1 VVPARIRGDSELIVL
16 TNRFQPEQEI
26 SMRRIAAL
34 LLAVVLIAS
43 PAIAQKKPMT
53 NADVVKLTAAGMSE
67 DVIIK
72 SINTNEANF
81 DTSTDGMIALKKANV
96 SQKVIDAMLSK
107 GAPAPPAPAAAAPA
121 AAPAAPTNGVQVA
134 IREGA
139 SPRALGAERTNI
151 AQTKEKASSL
161 GGLAGNPAVTSA
173 ITNVASTAA
182 WHAAAR
188 SGSYTGGAVAS
199 TAITSFGGLMGK
211 RKPTMTHIWAL
222 QGQKSPNIIK
232 AGTPKLELNYA
243 NVVGLNPDEFEPALI
258 RLTPSPSNYRLV
270 GATEA
275 KQDVYEQPEWST
287 YSSMM
292 EDRVPATVNKLD
304 RGKYELT
311 PSAALPV
318 GEYGIVLRP
327 LNKTMKFNGK
337 DVMNGSGSGIV
348 FSSVWSFSIQP

>member
-1 VVPARIRGDSELIVL
+1 
-16 TNRFQPEQEI
+16 
-26 SMRRIAAL
+26 MRRIAAL

-43 PAIAQKKPMT
+43 AAIAQKKPMT

-107 GAPAPPAPAAAAPA
+107 GAPAAPAATASAATSAPA
-121 AAPAAPTNGVQVA
+121 AVAAPTNGVQVA
-134 IREGA
+134 LRDGA

-151 AQTKEKASSL
+151 AQTKEKASDL

-222 QGQKSPNIIK
+222 QGQKSPNVIK
-232 AGTPKLELNYA
+232 ANTPKLELNYA

-311 PSAALPV
+311 PTAALPV

-327 LNKTMKFNGK
+327 LNKAMKFNGR
-337 DVMNGSGSGIV
+337 DVMNGSGSGMV